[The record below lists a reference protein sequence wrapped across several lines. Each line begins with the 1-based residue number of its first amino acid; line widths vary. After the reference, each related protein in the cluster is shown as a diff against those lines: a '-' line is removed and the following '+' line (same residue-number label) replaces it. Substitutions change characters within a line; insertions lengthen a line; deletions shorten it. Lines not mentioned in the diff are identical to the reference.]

1 MCVVAQKQP
10 ITQSNLS
17 NHSFVNKDKDFPSYV
32 ESTETNDIIH
42 VFEGGWYG
50 AHMSL
55 YMYVCV
61 CVYPSDL

>member
-42 VFEGGWYG
+42 VFEGG
-50 AHMSL
+50 
-55 YMYVCV
+55 
-61 CVYPSDL
+61 